1 MLFYYTVL
9 SAINDVRKEKTRQG
23 EEHKHRNISLS
34 RRYKLFAIRKFS
46 ILYNVKTS
54 QKSTDHTMNTKYTKT
69 TAFI

>member
-1 MLFYYTVL
+1 VL

-23 EEHKHRNISLS
+23 EEHKHINISLS
-34 RRYKLFAIRKFS
+34 RRYKLFAISKFS
-46 ILYNVKTS
+46 ILYNVKTIS